1 MNTLVNTSLCYIQKD
16 NCYLMLH
23 RIKKE
28 NDYNHDKW
36 IGIGGKFENGESP
49 EDCVIREVYEETSLI
64 IRAEDLN
71 YCGLVT
77 FVDGDYT
84 EFMHLF
90 KTEKFSGQVKKDCD
104 EGNLEWVPVS
114 KMKEL
119 PHWQGDEIF
128 LDFIAWNKPF
138 FSLKLIYKDGKLV
151 KSLLGGK
158 EYNHFI

>member
-49 EDCVIREVYEETSLI
+49 EDCVIREVYEETSLT

>member
-1 MNTLVNTSLCYIQKD
+1 
-16 NCYLMLH
+16 MLH